1 MRILISIELEIFS
14 AVELFHSNGIFMQI
28 RLRGGGVLAEG
39 EAGGGEPP
47 FMVLSTC
54 VLSAKSCPTLWD
66 LQGL

>member
-1 MRILISIELEIFS
+1 
-14 AVELFHSNGIFMQI
+14 MQI

-47 FMVLSTC
+47 SMVLSTC
-54 VLSAKSCPTLWD
+54 VLIAKSCPTLWD